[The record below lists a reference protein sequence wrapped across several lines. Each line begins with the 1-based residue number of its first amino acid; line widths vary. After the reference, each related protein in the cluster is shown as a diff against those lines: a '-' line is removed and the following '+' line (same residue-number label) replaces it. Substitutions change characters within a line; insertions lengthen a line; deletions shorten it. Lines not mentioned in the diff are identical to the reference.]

1 MLQVLQ
7 LEESVCI
14 WQVGP
19 VGWPALVWNLPE
31 VTVGDDDLGYNHRII
46 KVGKGL

>member
-19 VGWPALVWNLPE
+19 VGWPALPE

>member
-1 MLQVLQ
+1 MYASGRWAVLGGQ
-7 LEESVCI
+7 
-14 WQVGP
+14 
-19 VGWPALVWNLPE
+19 LVWNLPE